1 MVDGDD
7 AELEEEDLL
16 TSRGCKQG
24 VYSCT
29 AAADVLW
36 VAGAGSPDEF
46 GGVGRQCRVEEAQQ
60 AAERAPHR
68 EGSFPRHTY

>member
-36 VAGAGSPDEF
+36 VAGADSNEIKNYTK
-46 GGVGRQCRVEEAQQ
+46 C
-60 AAERAPHR
+60 
-68 EGSFPRHTY
+68 SIISY